1 MLVSM
6 TKQKLSYSRRDSF
19 DIYNTSRDNQQNIS
33 NLQDAI
39 DHHIAV
45 ENSCD
50 LSVVEVSEVTDG
62 IKSLKHDKCDGSE
75 GMYSNHLL
83 LSSEIFREL
92 L

>member
-1 MLVSM
+1 MAHQVML
-6 TKQKLSYSRRDSF
+6 TLLHYSPKKYE
-19 DIYNTSRDNQQNIS
+19 DIYNIYRGNQQDIS

-62 IKSLKHDKCDGSE
+62 IKFLKHDNWNGS
-75 GMYSNHLL
+75 
-83 LSSEIFREL
+83 
-92 L
+92 